1 MNGTMPQS
9 MVQARLDVMM
19 WLNKT
24 KNISE
29 ILREKGH
36 SCSFIRKIR
45 DQLENNEI
53 IFELDQ
59 KIGAPTKKKQMKSE
73 MKFSI

>member
-9 MVQARLDVMM
+9 KVQARLDVMM

-29 ILREKGH
+29 ISRETGH
-36 SCSFIRKIR
+36 SSSFIRKIR
-45 DQLENNEI
+45 DQLENNEN

-59 KIGAPTKKKQMKSE
+59 KIGAPTKKNR
-73 MKFSI
+73 